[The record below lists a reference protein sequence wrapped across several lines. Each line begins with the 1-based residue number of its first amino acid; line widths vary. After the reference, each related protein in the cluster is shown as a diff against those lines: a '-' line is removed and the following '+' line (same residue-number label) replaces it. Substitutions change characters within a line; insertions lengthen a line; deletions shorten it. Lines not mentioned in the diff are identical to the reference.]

1 VDYDAFGNG
10 GTVTGYGFTGREF
23 DPETGLLYYRARYYD
38 PKIGRFISEDPIGL
52 SAGINFYSYVYNDP
66 VNLVDPFGLLGARGP
81 QPNPRPAPPPPP
93 PPGTPARNQPLCV
106 NCPPQVSNGFNQV
119 CWQASFSA
127 PPQVSSCIQSLCN
140 PGPNALPNITCS
152 QTCPQQP
159 KTFGMGGPGSGI
171 TVCVPAATS
180 GSQCFTNN
188 VIYHELLH
196 KCVPNSMAP
205 PNHAF
210 IFNTAFQA
218 FSCGE

>member
-1 VDYDAFGNG
+1 MTSESAILRDAIALLDGSQRA
-10 GTVTGYGFTGREF
+10 TPTGSGRSAREF
-23 DPETGLLYYRARYYD
+23 P
-38 PKIGRFISEDPIGL
+38 
-52 SAGINFYSYVYNDP
+52 
-66 VNLVDPFGLLGARGP
+66 
-81 QPNPRPAPPPPP
+81 
-93 PPGTPARNQPLCV
+93 
-106 NCPPQVSNGFNQV
+106 
-119 CWQASFSA
+119 
-127 PPQVSSCIQSLCN
+127 
-140 PGPNALPNITCS
+140 
-152 QTCPQQP
+152 P